1 MHNKIL
7 WIVLAI
13 VVISGSYLAG
23 FGTAAKL
30 GGTTSGVGGT
40 YQNGFSAGMDN
51 ARAILAKSGIIP
63 ASPEKITS
71 ISGTVK
77 SVDGNKIVIA
87 ANPIS
92 ANPLED
98 RGPAERTIIANDKT
112 KISVM
117 TPYTADE
124 FSAAMQKFNE
134 EARAG
139 KPSVPP
145 SPYKEI
151 SASIDDIKMTMTIT
165 VTSDENIKT
174 ASQINASAISFNAI
188 PSAPPEINK

>member
-30 GGTTSGVGGT
+30 GGNGAINGGS
-40 YQNGFSAGMDN
+40 YQNGFTAGMDN
-51 ARAILAKSGIIP
+51 ARSLLVKSGIIP

-77 SVDGNKIVIA
+77 SIDGNKIVIT
-87 ANPIS
+87 ANPMTV
-92 ANPLED
+92 NPLED
-98 RGPAERTIIANDKT
+98 RGPAERTIITSDKT

-117 TPYTADE
+117 VPYTADE
-124 FSAAMQKFNE
+124 FRAAMEKFNE
-134 EARAG
+134 EARNG

-145 SPYKEI
+145 SPYKEV
-151 SASIDDIKMTMTIT
+151 AATFDDIKMTMTIT
-165 VTSDENIKT
+165 VTSDDNIKT
-174 ASQINASAISFNAI
+174 ASQINASSINFNAI
-188 PSAPPEINK
+188 PSAPPETKK